1 MSTDFTL
8 TQSLQSVA
16 AYDDAARVSAYDA
29 KMDIMHPNRRK
40 MAEIVG
46 AMLPFPREAEITI
59 LDLGTGTGFLAAQL
73 LEVFVRAKVI
83 AVEGAAAMMQQAQAR
98 LGNKSQ
104 RLKWKICSF
113 QELAQTNDLPELN
126 AVVSSFALHHLS
138 ADEKLALYRS
148 VLPKLRTGGWLIN
161 ADILLA
167 SHAEIE
173 ARFQNLRQLGIQQR
187 LREQTGE
194 EKSLPAI
201 ATELAELEKTDGDQP
216 LQLDIDLNLLKQV
229 GFRVVDCFW
238 KETREA
244 VWGGMK

>member
-1 MSTDFTL
+1 MPNNIDNHS
-8 TQSLQSVA
+8 QQSVA
-16 AYDDAARVSAYDA
+16 AYDDAARVAAYDA
-29 KMDIMHPNRRK
+29 KMEIMHPNRRK

-46 AMLPFPREAEITI
+46 AILPFSRAAEITI

-73 LEVFVRAKVI
+73 LEIFSRAQVI
-83 AVEGAAAMMQQAQAR
+83 AVDGAGAMMQQAQAR
-98 LGNKSQ
+98 LGHKSQ
-104 RLKWKICSF
+104 RLTWKICSF
-113 QELAQTNDLPELN
+113 QELAHANDLPELN

-138 ADEKLALYRS
+138 AAEKLALYR
-148 VLPKLRTGGWLIN
+148 VLLPKLRAGGWFVN

-167 SHAEIE
+167 SHIDIE
-173 ARFQNLRQLGIQQR
+173 ARFQTLRQFGIQQR

-201 ATELAELEKTDGDQP
+201 AAELAKLEKTDGDQP
-216 LQLDIDLNLLKQV
+216 LQLDIDLNLLKQA
-229 GFRVVDCFW
+229 GFRAVDCFW